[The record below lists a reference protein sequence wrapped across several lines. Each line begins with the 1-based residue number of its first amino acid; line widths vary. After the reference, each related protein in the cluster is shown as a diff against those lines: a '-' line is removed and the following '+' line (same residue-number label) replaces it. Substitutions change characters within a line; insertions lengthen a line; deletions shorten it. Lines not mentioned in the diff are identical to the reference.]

1 MNPYMNKKE
10 TTNPT
15 PPLGGD
21 SEQLLVLVGF
31 TAGFSYSYFY
41 IQDCHHESANI
52 SVTTKQREADFQ
64 ISPLLFSRFPM
75 STN

>member
-21 SEQLLVLVGF
+21 SEQLLVQVGF

-41 IQDCHHESANI
+41 IQDCHHEPANI
-52 SVTTKQREADFQ
+52 SVTTKQIEADSQ
-64 ISPLLFSRFPM
+64 ISLLLFSRFPK